1 MYPLSLIFNK
11 RTFYYAAHTAKPVK
25 TFLRESKHDDTEC
38 ALLFN
43 LISRFSFFFSLSSKY
58 ALTYNDL
65 ISINFSNFQIIKFH
79 ANDDSL
85 ILPLLRKSVR
95 FSSSFSFFY
104 SSHFFPSSR
113 FDRETDRTNRWSP
126 RRSNPLDR
134 RFPFV
139 NVKSTFSE

>member
-95 FSSSFSFFY
+95 FSSSFSFFTLPT
-104 SSHFFPSSR
+104 SFLHPASIGKQIER
-113 FDRETDRTNRWSP
+113 IVDLQGDRTHLIDVSL
-126 RRSNPLDR
+126 S
-134 RFPFV
+134 
-139 NVKSTFSE
+139 